1 MARFLTATEVV
12 AMLAPSQKTSSTA
25 TPRKT
30 VTIMKVRL
38 KWNGMAMNAQ
48 LLMKM
53 NAMLQVLS
61 LLAAILWI
69 VQTSVLL
76 GVLLLAP
83 FSLLALLLFLRTFDI
98 SGKSPVDFVQLFL
111 TCTILEN
118 IVTETNRYADDYIQ
132 SHNLPPNIVHK

>member
-25 TPRKT
+25 APRKT

-61 LLAAILWI
+61 LVAAILWI

-76 GVLLLAP
+76 GVVLLAP
-83 FSLLALLLFLRTFDI
+83 FSLLSLLLFLRTFDM

-132 SHNLPPNIVHK
+132 SHNLPPNSA

>member
-1 MARFLTATEVV
+1 
-12 AMLAPSQKTSSTA
+12 MLAPSQKTSSTA

-76 GVLLLAP
+76 GVVLLAP
-83 FSLLALLLFLRTFDI
+83 FSLLALLLFLPFDM

-132 SHNLPPNIVHK
+132 SHNLPPNSA